1 MYERV
6 WEGTAPGLDGA
17 EWSLFLDFN
26 QDTGLF
32 RVGGSLDG
40 EHREMWECADP
51 VVSGLMARSET
62 DRPAD
67 PDIMA
72 FIPPAPLEMQGRFAP
87 SPPLTRS
94 SRAHGAPHGIG
105 RRRERMRR
113 SVNSSREDI
122 SSPVRPTVTIPA
134 G

>member
-1 MYERV
+1 MGRL
-6 WEGTAPGLDGA
+6 GTRLDGA
-17 EWSLFLDFN
+17 EWDLFLDFN

-40 EHREMWECADP
+40 EHSEMWECADP
-51 VVSGLMARSET
+51 VVSRLMARSAT
-62 DRPAD
+62 DRPSD

-72 FIPPAPLEMQGRFAP
+72 LIPPAPLKMQAGSPP

-105 RRRERMRR
+105 RRRERMKR
-113 SVNSSREDI
+113 SRNSERED
-122 SSPVRPTVTIPA
+122 STL
-134 G
+134 

>member
-6 WEGTAPGLDGA
+6 WEGSTPGLDGA
-17 EWSLFLDFN
+17 EWDLFLDFN

-51 VVSGLMARSET
+51 VVSGLMARSAT
-62 DRPAD
+62 DRPDD

-72 FIPPAPLEMQGRFAP
+72 LIPPAPLEMQGRFAP
-87 SPPLTRS
+87 FSSPTRS
-94 SRAHGAPHGIG
+94 SRAHGAPLGIG
-105 RRRERMRR
+105 RRRERMKR
-113 SVNSSREDI
+113 SRNSERED
-122 SSPVRPTVTIPA
+122 STL
-134 G
+134 